1 MAEPAPLTLDDV
13 DLAGKRVLVRVDFNV
28 PLKNGKVQDDTRIRA
43 SLNTLHRVLDD
54 GGRLILMTHLDRPKE
69 GEFDPA
75 LSLRPVAEHL
85 AQLMKRRVVLS
96 KDWQD
101 GIQAGK
107 DDIVMLENVRF
118 LKGEKADDEALAR
131 RLAGLC
137 DVFVNDAFATAHRAQ
152 ASTHGVARFAP
163 LACAG
168 PLLVSELKAL
178 SAAFEHPARPL
189 AAIVGGSKVS
199 TKVTVLESLLTRV
212 DQLIVGGGIANTF
225 LAAAGFKIG
234 QSLYEADLVP
244 NARALLDEAE
254 RTGKHIP
261 LPVDVVCAKAFKE
274 DAEAFTRPVDEVED
288 DDLIMDVGPDTASRY
303 GEILDNAATIIW
315 NGPVGVF
322 EFPPFSHGT
331 RALAEA
337 VARSGAFSV
346 AGGGDTIAA
355 LTRFRL
361 SDKISYI
368 STGGGAFLEFLEGK
382 TLPAVQVLKEAA
394 QA

>member
-1 MAEPAPLTLDDV
+1 
-13 DLAGKRVLVRVDFNV
+13 
-28 PLKNGKVQDDTRIRA
+28 
-43 SLNTLHRVLDD
+43 
-54 GGRLILMTHLDRPKE
+54 
-69 GEFDPA
+69 
-75 LSLRPVAEHL
+75 
-85 AQLMKRRVVLS
+85 
-96 KDWQD
+96 
-101 GIQAGK
+101 
-107 DDIVMLENVRF
+107 
-118 LKGEKADDEALAR
+118 
-131 RLAGLC
+131 
-137 DVFVNDAFATAHRAQ
+137 
-152 ASTHGVARFAP
+152 
-163 LACAG
+163 
-168 PLLVSELKAL
+168 
-178 SAAFEHPARPL
+178 
-189 AAIVGGSKVS
+189 
-199 TKVTVLESLLTRV
+199 
-212 DQLIVGGGIANTF
+212 LIVGGGIANTF